1 MTLIHFESGS
11 CVGFQVV
18 IQNFRYA
25 SRVRLKYHTSC
36 DTYQFGE
43 GLGYTAWIINDDNKL
58 LPDVPAAFRILLC
71 SQQQTEAPG

>member
-43 GLGYTAWIINDDNKL
+43 GLGYTAWIIK
-58 LPDVPAAFRILLC
+58 RR
-71 SQQQTEAPG
+71 Q